1 MPVVSDSG
9 PLIHLAQTKQ
19 ITLLKRIFGQV
30 LIVVPVKREVVDE
43 GIRGSHPDARL
54 VSEALAEGYIV
65 VHSASGRLTSRASKL
80 AKQENVSESDAL
92 TLLLAKTLQKPLL
105 TDEKVL
111 SMLAKMYSLEVWNTW
126 TILLE
131 ALRKNLI
138 EKSEIHKAINEL
150 GERRHKLSSGDAKQ
164 ILDAADRIA
173 AKSSKQERH
182 YDCKD
187 G

>member
-1 MPVVSDSG
+1 MVSDSG

-19 ITLLKRIFGQV
+19 ISLLKRIFGRV

-43 GIRGSHPDARL
+43 GIRGAYPDAKL
-54 VSEALAEGYIV
+54 VAEALAEGYIV
-65 VHSASGRLTSRASKL
+65 LQRTGRQLTSRAVKL
-80 AKQENVSESDAL
+80 AKQENVSESDAQ
-92 TLLLAKTLQKPLL
+92 TLLLAKRLKGPLL
-105 TDEKVL
+105 TDDKVL

-131 ALRKNLI
+131 ALRKSLI
-138 EKSEIHKAINEL
+138 EKSEIHEAIDEL

-173 AKSSKQERH
+173 ATKSS
-182 YDCKD
+182 
-187 G
+187 

>member
-1 MPVVSDSG
+1 LPVVSDSG
-9 PLIHLAQTKQ
+9 PLIHLAQTNQ
-19 ITLLKRIFGQV
+19 ISLLKRIFGRV

-43 GIRGSHPDARL
+43 GIRGAYPDAKL
-54 VSEALAEGYIV
+54 VAEGYIV
-65 VHSASGRLTSRASKL
+65 VHGASGRLTSRTSKL
-80 AKQENVSESDAL
+80 AKQENISESDAM
-92 TLLLAKTLQKPLL
+92 TLLLAKTLEKPLL

-138 EKSEIHKAINEL
+138 EKSEIHEAIDEL
-150 GERRHKLSSGDAKQ
+150 GERRHKLSPGDEKQ

-173 AKSSKQERH
+173 ATKSS
-182 YDCKD
+182 
-187 G
+187 

>member
-9 PLIHLAQTKQ
+9 PLIHLAQTNQ
-19 ITLLKRIFGQV
+19 IGLLKRIFGRV

-43 GIRGSHPDARL
+43 GIRGAYPDAKL
-54 VSEALAEGYIV
+54 VAEALAEGYIV
-65 VHSASGRLTSRASKL
+65 VHRASGRLTSRALKL
-80 AKQENVSESDAL
+80 TKQENISKSDAM
-92 TLLLAKTLQKPLL
+92 TLLLAKTLEKPLL

-138 EKSEIHKAINEL
+138 EKSEIHKAIDEL
-150 GERRHKLSSGDAKQ
+150 GERRHKLSPGDEKQ

-173 AKSSKQERH
+173 ATKSS
-182 YDCKD
+182 
-187 G
+187 

>member
-19 ITLLKRIFGQV
+19 ISLLKRIFGQV

-43 GIRGSHPDARL
+43 GNRWAYPDAKL
-54 VSEALAEGYIV
+54 VAEALAEGYIAL
-65 VHSASGRLTSRASKL
+65 HRTGRQLTSRAVKL

-92 TLLLAKTLQKPLL
+92 TLLLAKALEKPLL
-105 TDEKVL
+105 TDEKIL

-138 EKSEIHKAINEL
+138 EKSEIREAIDEL
-150 GERRHKLSSGDAKQ
+150 GQRRHKLSSGDAKQ

-173 AKSSKQERH
+173 GTKSP
-182 YDCKD
+182 
-187 G
+187 